1 MKTRSA
7 LEICFPLALFVAA
20 CALSLPTLLIAV
32 AWMTIGVISLGHRA
46 LESFPTDGIRRKWL
60 RGYRGACLMFY
71 HLAWWPWYMRAPLRD
86 SADRIGRRLFTRRK
100 SLHHES
106 ENPSDKLSDGESED
120 GNAGGAH
127 RGRRD

>member
-86 SADRIGRRLFTRRK
+86 SADRIGRRLFTRQK
-100 SLHHES
+100 SPHHEQ
-106 ENPSDKLSDGESED
+106 ENPSDDLPTGEHEENSTSD
-120 GNAGGAH
+120 AR
-127 RGRRD
+127 RGLGD